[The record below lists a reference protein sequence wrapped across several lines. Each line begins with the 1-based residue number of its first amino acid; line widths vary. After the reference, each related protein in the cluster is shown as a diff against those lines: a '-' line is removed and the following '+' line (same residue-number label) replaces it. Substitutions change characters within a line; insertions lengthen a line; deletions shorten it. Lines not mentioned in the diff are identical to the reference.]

1 MTKSKWSQI
10 YFEGLTQNQHDANN
24 HWFDSMR
31 RMLKDNG
38 KLFVPMLNKVF
49 NKQGEEINE

>member
-1 MTKSKWSQI
+1 MSSNWSQI
-10 YFEGLTQNQHDANN
+10 YFEGLTQDQHDANN
-24 HWFDSMR
+24 HWFDNMR

-38 KLFVPMLNKVF
+38 KLFVPILGKVF

>member
-10 YFEGLTQNQHDANN
+10 YFKGLTQDQHDANN

-38 KLFVPMLNKVF
+38 KLFVPMLDKVF